1 MKALRFVL
9 LVPILCMAVLAAA
22 QNTTGSE
29 FGSIQGTVTRAGNGD
44 PVAEATVTLQG
55 GSVDPQAIQT
65 LLNTAASQGIVVAP
79 APGATTRDIVQSLAN
94 AAQARGIPLT
104 VANIQSQLASF
115 SGRTP
120 PTTTT
125 DREGRFAFREIAPG
139 SYTIRVQK
147 EGFFGKPEGGTF
159 PPTAAIDVSV
169 AAKEVKDASLAM
181 TPGALIGGRVYG
193 VNGQLLPNAIVWAM
207 RITYPLG
214 YAVLSGQ
221 VQKLA
226 DDRGEFRLFW
236 VPPGDYYLTAE
247 APRAAPTPGAG
258 PAGQG
263 IKTFYPG
270 VTDVTEARTIT
281 VKGGG
286 EILGMDVGI
295 RPASSFKVAGQ
306 VTSLIPPPV
315 TQGAAG
321 ANAAVLVL
329 LGRDA
334 TAPDDTKQVGTVPLA
349 PTNGKFEI
357 SNIPPGAYDLFARVP
372 DPGSQAAGGA
382 PVAWGRAR
390 LDVRDMDV
398 PNISIMIPQAV
409 DVRGTVSAPGGK
421 MPSSIRVQLMPDD
434 TAAKIPAYQEVS
446 RRAAIVDATGAFAV
460 PAVPQGRFR
469 VSAIAGLPQDMYLA
483 DVRQNAQS
491 VFDTGFDVNSGN
503 TAPLEIVL
511 GVGAGTVTGVV
522 VDGPTKVVAGATV
535 VLVPETKRRSN
546 RALYVS
552 AISDASGLFTL
563 RGVAP
568 GDYKVFAWESIP
580 AYAHVN
586 AAFMAKHEDRGKLVH
601 VGQQGTVSAE
611 LTIIPAVSK

>member
-1 MKALRFVL
+1 MKILRFIL
-9 LVPILCMAVLAAA
+9 LLPILWVPLLGTA
-22 QNTTGSE
+22 QINTGSE
-29 FGSIQGTVTRAGNGD
+29 PGAIQGTVTRAGNGE
-44 PVAEATVTLQG
+44 PLSGATVTLQG

-65 LLNTAASQGIVVAP
+65 LLNTAASQGIVFTP
-79 APGATTRDIVQSLAN
+79 APGATTRDIVQSLAS

-125 DREGRFAFREIAPG
+125 DREGRFAFRDIAPG
-139 SYTIRVQK
+139 FYTIRIQK

-169 AAKEVKDASLAM
+169 SAKEVKDASLSM
-181 TPGALIGGRVYG
+181 TPGALIGGRIYG
-193 VNGQLLPNAIVWAM
+193 VDGQLLPNAIVWAM
-207 RITYPLG
+207 RVTYPMG

-221 VQKLA
+221 VSKLA
-226 DDRGEFRLFW
+226 DDRGEYRLFW

-270 VTDVTEARTIT
+270 VTDVTEARRIT
-281 VKGGG
+281 VKGGE

-295 RPASSFKVAGQ
+295 RQARSFKVSGQ
-306 VTSLIPPPV
+306 VTSLIPPAAA
-315 TQGAAG
+315 QGAAV

-334 TAPDDTKQVGTVPLA
+334 TAPDDTKQVGTVPLV
-349 PTNGKFEI
+349 PTTGKFEI
-357 SNIPPGAYDLFARVP
+357 ANILPGTYNLFARVP
-372 DPGSQAAGGA
+372 DPASQAAGGA
-382 PVAWGRAR
+382 PVAWGRAH

-398 PNISIMIPQAV
+398 PNVSITITSAV
-409 DVRGTVSAPGGK
+409 DVKGTVSAPGGK
-421 MPSSIRVQLMPDD
+421 LPSSIRVQLMPDD
-434 TAAKIPAYQEVS
+434 TAAKIPAYQQVS
-446 RRAAIVDATGAFAV
+446 GRSAPVDAAGAFSV
-460 PAVPQGRFR
+460 PAVPEGRFR

-483 DVRQNAQS
+483 DVRQSALS

-503 TAPLEIVL
+503 SAPLEIVL
-511 GVGAGTVTGVV
+511 GAGAGTVTGVV
-522 VDGPTKVVAGATV
+522 VDGPTKVVPGATV
-535 VLVPETKRRSN
+535 VLVPETRRRSN
-546 RALYVS
+546 RALYAS
-552 AISDASGLFTL
+552 AISDSSGRFTL

-568 GDYKVFAWESIP
+568 GDYKIFAWESIP
-580 AYAHVN
+580 TFAHVN
-586 AAFMAKHEDRGKLVH
+586 AAFMAKHEDRGKVVH

-611 LTIIPAVSK
+611 LTLIPAVSK